1 MIMKLKNVKVGQVV
15 EVKQSNDTFED
26 VYKGEYGT
34 VKYLE
39 DTDYRGYL
47 TVNVRF
53 PDGRADWGNHH
64 DIKLLE
70 DVD

>member
-1 MIMKLKNVKVGQVV
+1 MKLKNVKVGQVV
-15 EVKQSNDTFED
+15 EVKKSNDTFCER
-26 VYKGEYGT
+26 YKGVHGT
-34 VKYLE
+34 VKYIE
-39 DTDYRGYL
+39 DTDYSGYL

-53 PDGRADWGNHH
+53 PDGCADWGNHH

>member
-1 MIMKLKNVKVGQVV
+1 MKLKNVKVGQVV

-26 VYKGEYGT
+26 VYKGAYGT
-34 VKYLE
+34 VKYVE
-39 DTDYRGYL
+39 DSTYSGYL
-47 TVNVRF
+47 TVKVIF
-53 PDGRADWGNHH
+53 PNGVEDWGNHH

>member
-1 MIMKLKNVKVGQVV
+1 MKLKNVKVGQVV

-26 VYKGEYGT
+26 NHKGAYGT
-34 VKYLE
+34 VDHVE
-39 DTDYRGYL
+39 DSTYSGYL
-47 TVNVRF
+47 TVKVRF
-53 PDGRADWGNHH
+53 TDGNTDWGNHQ

>member
-1 MIMKLKNVKVGQVV
+1 MKLKNVKVGQVV

-26 VYKGEYGT
+26 NYKGAYGT
-34 VKYLE
+34 VDHVE
-39 DTDYRGYL
+39 DVGYSGYL

-53 PDGRADWGNHH
+53 PDGCADWGNHH

>member
-1 MIMKLKNVKVGQVV
+1 MKLKNVKVGQVV
-15 EVKQSNDTFED
+15 EVKKSNDTFCER
-26 VYKGEYGT
+26 YKGAHGT
-34 VKYLE
+34 VKYVE
-39 DTDYRGYL
+39 GTTYSGYL

-53 PDGRADWGNHH
+53 PDGSTDWGNHH